1 VGKDDYS
8 YNFNTH
14 VSRSLFIGG
23 NMSEFFANASNLHD
37 TLNSVYLG
45 KDFKGNPEYK
55 YVYSEPVVLIIWDE
69 VNDISDNS

>member
-1 VGKDDYS
+1 MGKNDYS

-23 NMSEFFANASNLHD
+23 NMSEFFANASNLTD

-45 KDFKGNPEYK
+45 KDFRGNPEYK
-55 YVYSEPVVLIIWDE
+55 YVYSEPVLIIWDE
-69 VNDISDNS
+69 VNDVSNNL